1 MINTRR
7 PLISATFS
15 VFLFCLIFF
24 FCSFVETKHQQTN
37 ITSNKYS
44 GNPTQALTLQYSKST
59 FKAGSVG
66 VSEAKVSISGGV
78 FSCSRTSSGYGDI
91 SMNRRTGKI
100 DHKNSDLG
108 EYLIT
113 YTINNQF
120 VSKKITVS
128 SN

>member
-1 MINTRR
+1 MINTSR
-7 PLISATFS
+7 PPISATVS

-24 FCSFVETKHQQTN
+24 LCSFVETKQQQSN
-37 ITSNKYS
+37 IKSNKYS
-44 GNPTQALTLQYSKST
+44 GNPTKALTLQYSNPT

-100 DHKNSDLG
+100 DHRNSDLG

-113 YTINNQF
+113 YTINNQS
-120 VSKKITVS
+120 VSQKIIVS